1 MRRSVRSASS
11 QVPRIPR
18 IAVAQPGGGV
28 AVRGPCPWSA
38 APARRCSN
46 FCPIPP
52 GQELP
57 ALLLLFLLLSPLP
70 PSRPVPCPPPPRRS
84 LPRLVL
90 ISVTS
95 RRGSKA
101 PKGVGGG
108 GGGSPLPCSRRQLLK
123 AARALNASRVSGIEL
138 WSYLNRV
145 FFVWWL
151 LLCVNSQGAL
161 RVITLP
167 SYKILFWFCS
177 WEQTMLQSAWKTASV
192 RSLRY
197 SVFPHGHSVL
207 ENLMSDYSA
216 KTTIPS

>member
-1 MRRSVRSASS
+1 M
-11 QVPRIPR
+11 
-18 IAVAQPGGGV
+18 
-28 AVRGPCPWSA
+28 RGPCPWSA

-70 PSRPVPCPPPPRRS
+70 PSPPFPCPPGALFPGSFSSQSPP
-84 LPRLVL
+84 
-90 ISVTS
+90 
-95 RRGSKA
+95 G
-101 PKGVGGG
+101 GVGKRRRAWGAER
-108 GGGSPLPCSRRQLLK
+108 GGSPLPCSRRQLLK

-177 WEQTMLQSAWKTASV
+177 
-192 RSLRY
+192 
-197 SVFPHGHSVL
+197 
-207 ENLMSDYSA
+207 
-216 KTTIPS
+216 

>member
-70 PSRPVPCPPPPRRS
+70 PSPPFPCPPGALFPGSFSSQSPPGGVGKRR
-84 LPRLVL
+84 RAW
-90 ISVTS
+90 
-95 RRGSKA
+95 GA
-101 PKGVGGG
+101 EGGG
-108 GGGSPLPCSRRQLLK
+108 GQPPSLQQKAAVKSSPCFECLSCFWDRALVLLK
-123 AARALNASRVSGIEL
+123 PRFLCMVAA
-138 WSYLNRV
+138 
-145 FFVWWL
+145 
-151 LLCVNSQGAL
+151 AL
-161 RVITLP
+161 RKQPRSTQGYHLALLQNIVLVLQLRANNAPICLKNCFRKESALQRFP
-167 SYKILFWFCS
+167 PWSFCIR
-177 WEQTMLQSAWKTASV
+177 KPDV
-192 RSLRY
+192 
-197 SVFPHGHSVL
+197 
-207 ENLMSDYSA
+207 
-216 KTTIPS
+216 